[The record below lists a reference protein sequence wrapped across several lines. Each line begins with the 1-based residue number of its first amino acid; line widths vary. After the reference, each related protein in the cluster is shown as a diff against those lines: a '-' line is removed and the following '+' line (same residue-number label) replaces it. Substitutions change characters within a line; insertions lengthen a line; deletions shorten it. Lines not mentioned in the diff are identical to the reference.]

1 MEELSRKVEAIL
13 YSSKNPLKISEIAE
27 YLETDNNTVL
37 KCIREIIRSY
47 ENINSSLTLGQF
59 GNRYK
64 IKLNDAFISV
74 VSPFVD
80 REFNEKE
87 LSMLSYIYKNPSQI
101 SGTLREKFGYNYK
114 DTLVKLQ
121 KEKMVMSKKYRNT
134 HKYEV
139 TKDFYKKFNINKRSI
154 KKEAKQ

>member
-13 YSSKNPLKISEIAE
+13 YSSKGPLKISEIAE

-37 KCIREIIRSY
+37 KCMREIIKNY
-47 ENINSSLTLGQF
+47 ESINSSLTLGQF

-64 IKLNDAFISV
+64 IKLNDDFIGI
-74 VSPFVD
+74 VSPFID

-101 SGTLREKFGYNYK
+101 SGILREKFGYNYK
-114 DTLVKLQ
+114 DTILKLQ
-121 KEKMVMSKKYRNT
+121 KEKMVRAKKYRNT
-134 HKYEV
+134 FKYEV
-139 TKDFYKKFNINKRSI
+139 TKDFYKKFNINKRTI